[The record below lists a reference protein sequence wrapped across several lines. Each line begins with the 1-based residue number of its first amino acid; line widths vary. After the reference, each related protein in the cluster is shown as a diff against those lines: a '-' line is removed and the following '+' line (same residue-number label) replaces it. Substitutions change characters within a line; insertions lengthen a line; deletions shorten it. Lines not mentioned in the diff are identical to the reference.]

1 MISPTAIVYI
11 QDNVSWALGFG
22 ICVMASFTGLAFFS
36 SGKRFYR
43 HKTPQGSPFV
53 GLARVVVTSTKKR
66 NVKLSS
72 RSEDY
77 YYGHDHGK
85 DNVVDTAPS
94 RKFRYKILEKQNFTL
109 L

>member
-1 MISPTAIVYI
+1 MISATAIVYI

-22 ICVMASFTGLAFFS
+22 ICVMASFIGLAFFL

-43 HKTPQGSPFV
+43 HETPQGSPFV
-53 GLARVVVTSTKKR
+53 GLARFGVASIKKR
-66 NVKLSS
+66 KVKLSS

-77 YYGHDHGK
+77 YYGHGHGK

-109 L
+109 P